1 MTPKKN
7 KGQNTLSK
15 WEYIKLIEKN
25 NVFDPLLKWMNR
37 HCGCLELVE
46 YIPFDYLHVAFG
58 VRIKML

>member
-37 HCGCLELVE
+37 HCGCLELAE
-46 YIPFDYLHVAFG
+46 YIPFHYLHVAFG